1 VSEERA
7 LDEVSKELWQRAAN
21 NGGSIRAD
29 AYVALGRIA
38 FDQGKF
44 KESVALCETAKEIF
58 EQVDVGEYQREIFE
72 VNIGLS
78 KNYEKLER
86 RQDAAQALGKAI
98 EAAKVIEIEE
108 LDDLLRDQ
116 GRAWFAAGQY
126 ENSIACHQEAIAM
139 TEMFLR
145 EESYGVDY
153 FNIGMGLY
161 ELGRFEESKDAY
173 LRSRAAF
180 KAQDEIEEIVE
191 CDYRLT
197 EIYVELKDPV
207 NIIHHGQRAL
217 DFFTVLG
224 DDRKVWT
231 LKYFLGIAH
240 RLLGELET
248 ASRLYDQ
255 ARNLAVAMGW
265 KEWEF
270 LIRVDTAIADIYET
284 NGMSEH
290 AVEILRRVKSIQ
302 ELAAKDVCD
311 EAA

>member
-1 VSEERA
+1 MR
-7 LDEVSKELWQRAAN
+7 SKKSLLLSN
-21 NGGSIRAD
+21 KK
-29 AYVALGRIA
+29 VL
-38 FDQGKF
+38 
-44 KESVALCETAKEIF
+44 L
-58 EQVDVGEYQREIFE
+58 VD
-72 VNIGLS
+72 
-78 KNYEKLER
+78 K
-86 RQDAAQALGKAI
+86 KAI

-116 GRAWFAAGQY
+116 GRHFFAAGLY
-126 ENSIACHQEAIAM
+126 ENSIACHLEAIAM

-145 EESYGVDY
+145 EESYGIDY
-153 FNIGMGLY
+153 FNIGMGLFELRRY
-161 ELGRFEESKDAY
+161 EEAKDAY
-173 LRSRAAF
+173 RKSRSAF
-180 KAQDEIEEIVE
+180 KAQDEIESIVD

-197 EIYVELKDPV
+197 EVHVELKDPV

-240 RLLGELET
+240 RLLGDLET
-248 ASRLYDQ
+248 ASRLYDE

-270 LIRVDTAIADIYET
+270 LIKVDTAIADIYET
-284 NGMSEH
+284 NGMTEY
-290 AVEILRRVKSIQ
+290 AAEILRRVKSIQ
-302 ELAAKDVCD
+302 ELAAKDAYD

>member
-1 VSEERA
+1 MSEEQA

-21 NGGSIRAD
+21 NEGSIRAD

-58 EQVDVGEYQREIFE
+58 EQESQSEYQREIFE

-78 KNYEKLER
+78 RNYEKLER
-86 RQDAAQALGKAI
+86 RHDAAQALGKAI

-116 GRAWFAAGQY
+116 GRHFFAAGQY

-145 EESYGVDY
+145 EESYGIDY

-161 ELGRFEESKDAY
+161 ELGRYEEARDAY
-173 LRSRAAF
+173 RKSRSAF
-180 KAQDEIEEIVE
+180 KSHDEIESVVD

-197 EIYVELKDPV
+197 EVHVELKDPV

-240 RLLGELET
+240 RLLGDLEA
-248 ASRLYDQ
+248 ASRLYDE
-255 ARNLAVAMGW
+255 ARNLAVALGW

-270 LIRVDTAIADIYET
+270 LIKVDTAIADIYET
-284 NGMSEH
+284 NGMPEY
-290 AVEILRRVKSIQ
+290 AVEILRRVKSVQ
-302 ELAAKDVCD
+302 ELAAKDAYD

>member
-1 VSEERA
+1 MSEEKA

-21 NGGSIRAD
+21 NEGSIRAD

-78 KNYEKLER
+78 KNYERLER

-161 ELGRFEESKDAY
+161 ELKRYEESKDAY

-240 RLLGELET
+240 RLLGDLET
-248 ASRLYDQ
+248 ASRLYDE

-270 LIRVDTAIADIYET
+270 LIKVDTAIADIYAT
-284 NGMSEH
+284 NGQPEY
-290 AVEILRRVKSIQ
+290 AAEILRRVKSVQ

>member
-1 VSEERA
+1 MSEERA

-21 NGGSIRAD
+21 NEGSIRAD

-78 KNYEKLER
+78 KNYERLER

-161 ELGRFEESKDAY
+161 ELKRYEESKDAY

-217 DFFTVLG
+217 DFYTVLG
-224 DDRKVWT
+224 DDRKAWT

-240 RLLGELET
+240 RLLGDLET
-248 ASRLYDQ
+248 AGRLYDE
-255 ARNLAVAMGW
+255 ARNLAVALGW

-270 LIRVDTAIADIYET
+270 LIKVDTAIADIYET
-284 NGMSEH
+284 NGQPEY
-290 AVEILRRVKSIQ
+290 AAEILRRVKSVQ

>member
-1 VSEERA
+1 MSEEKA
-7 LDEVSKELWQRAAN
+7 IDEVSKELWQRAAN
-21 NGGSIRAD
+21 NEGSVRAD

-44 KESVALCETAKEIF
+44 KESVAFCETAKEIF
-58 EQVDVGEYQREIFE
+58 EQENQSEYQRQIFE

-116 GRAWFAAGQY
+116 GRHFFAAGEF

-145 EESYGVDY
+145 EEFHGIDY
-153 FNIGMGLY
+153 FNVGMSLY
-161 ELGRFEESKDAY
+161 ELGRYEEARDAY
-173 LRSRAAF
+173 RKSRAAF
-180 KAQDEIEEIVE
+180 KANDEIESVVD

-197 EIYVELKDPV
+197 EIHVELKDPV
-207 NIIHHGQRAL
+207 NIIANGQGAL

-240 RLLGELET
+240 RLLGDLET
-248 ASRLYDQ
+248 ASQLYDE
-255 ARNLAVAMGW
+255 ARSLARSMGW

-270 LIRVDTAIADIYET
+270 LIKVDTALADLYET
-284 NGMSEH
+284 NGMHEY
-290 AVEILRRVKSIQ
+290 AAEILRRVKSVQ
-302 ELAAKDVCD
+302 ALAAKDVSD

>member
-1 VSEERA
+1 
-7 LDEVSKELWQRAAN
+7 
-21 NGGSIRAD
+21 
-29 AYVALGRIA
+29 
-38 FDQGKF
+38 
-44 KESVALCETAKEIF
+44 
-58 EQVDVGEYQREIFE
+58 
-72 VNIGLS
+72 
-78 KNYEKLER
+78 
-86 RQDAAQALGKAI
+86 
-98 EAAKVIEIEE
+98 
-108 LDDLLRDQ
+108 
-116 GRAWFAAGQY
+116 
-126 ENSIACHQEAIAM
+126 M

-145 EESYGVDY
+145 EESYGIDY

-161 ELGRFEESKDAY
+161 ELGRYEEARDAY
-173 LRSRAAF
+173 RKSRSAY
-180 KAQDEIEEIVE
+180 KAQDDIEEIVD

-240 RLLGELET
+240 RLLGDLET
-248 ASRLYDQ
+248 ASRLYDE
-255 ARNLAVAMGW
+255 ARNLAVARGW

-270 LIRVDTAIADIYET
+270 LIKVDTAIADIYET
-284 NGMSEH
+284 NGQHEY
-290 AVEILRRVKSIQ
+290 AAEILRRVKSVQ

>member
-1 VSEERA
+1 
-7 LDEVSKELWQRAAN
+7 
-21 NGGSIRAD
+21 
-29 AYVALGRIA
+29 
-38 FDQGKF
+38 
-44 KESVALCETAKEIF
+44 
-58 EQVDVGEYQREIFE
+58 
-72 VNIGLS
+72 
-78 KNYEKLER
+78 
-86 RQDAAQALGKAI
+86 
-98 EAAKVIEIEE
+98 
-108 LDDLLRDQ
+108 
-116 GRAWFAAGQY
+116 
-126 ENSIACHQEAIAM
+126 M

-145 EESYGVDY
+145 EESYGIDY

-161 ELGRFEESKDAY
+161 ELGRYEEARDAY
-173 LRSRAAF
+173 RKSRTAF
-180 KAQDEIEEIVE
+180 KSHDEIESVVD

-197 EIYVELKDPV
+197 EVHIELKDPV

-240 RLLGELET
+240 RLLGDLET
-248 ASRLYDQ
+248 ASRLYDE

-270 LIRVDTAIADIYET
+270 LIKVDTAIADIYAT
-284 NGMSEH
+284 NGQPEY
-290 AVEILRRVKSIQ
+290 AAEILRRVKSVQ